1 MAKGKPTKV
10 DREQD
15 TQTKTKTDTEKQQTN
30 SRLGTVNRTSQTKE
44 IRVNSL
50 EGKLNPRPKIRHQV
64 LEQQERIDHLLT
76 RQIIIIAI
84 IVFIIITI
92 IAIITIITIIT
103 ISTIITIITIINITI
118 IIITIT
124 IIITIISP
132 PTYTTIP

>member
-76 RQIIIIAI
+76 RQFCTLHTYIYKYIYTLYIHTRSSRPQMDKIWQRLDASLDP
-84 IVFIIITI
+84 FANTK
-92 IAIITIITIIT
+92 
-103 ISTIITIITIINITI
+103 SLD
-118 IIITIT
+118 
-124 IIITIISP
+124 SP
-132 PTYTTIP
+132 PVFLGL